1 MKRTILFLLCSTTVI
16 FSISGQNIN
25 QLITQGVALKN
36 AYNEEAALVKFNA
49 ALKIDPN
56 NFDAVWNASYC
67 TAILGNRQATSSEQ
81 ADWFKRADEL
91 ADQALQLN
99 STSTDA
105 NYVKALAVGRL
116 ALISDTRTKI
126 ELSRDVKTF
135 SELAIK
141 YDKGNE
147 KAWHTLG
154 RWHYEVK
161 ELGAT
166 KMVLIKL
173 IYGGLPKASYESAVE
188 CFKKAISLKPDYILY
203 YLDLAHAYDELNEDE
218 KAILILN
225 KALALSPESPD
236 DPGRLEECRQLLDD
250 LK

>member
-1 MKRTILFLLCSTTVI
+1 MKRTILFLMCSAAI
-16 FSISGQNIN
+16 AFSSVGQNIN

-36 AYNEEAALVKFNA
+36 AYNEEAALDKFNA

-56 NFDAVWNASYC
+56 NFEAVWNASYC
-67 TAILGNRQATSSEQ
+67 TAILGNRQATKSEQ
-81 ADWFKRADEL
+81 ADWFRKANEL

-99 STSTDA
+99 PSSTDA

-116 ALISDTRTKI
+116 ALISDTRTKL
-126 ELSRDVKTF
+126 ELSRDVKKY

-141 YDKGNE
+141 YDKSNE

-173 IYGGLPKASYESAVE
+173 IYGGLPKASYESAIE
-188 CFKKAISLKPDYILY
+188 CFKKAIALRPDYILY
-203 YLDLAHAYDELNEDE
+203 YLDLAKAYDGLHQDE

-225 KALALSPESPD
+225 KALALKPESPD
-236 DPGRLEECRQLLDD
+236 DAGRLEECRELLDD